1 MMQSDGWTERIEEV
15 LPKWCVIRLAG
26 WDALLKA
33 WRGWMGGWKGHC
45 NGIMVILGRGKTH
58 FWMNESEQARD
69 LIARLMMGRQFAPN

>member
-45 NGIMVILGRGKTH
+45 NGIMVIFGKEGNPTFGWKRGNKRE
-58 FWMNESEQARD
+58 M
-69 LIARLMMGRQFAPN
+69 